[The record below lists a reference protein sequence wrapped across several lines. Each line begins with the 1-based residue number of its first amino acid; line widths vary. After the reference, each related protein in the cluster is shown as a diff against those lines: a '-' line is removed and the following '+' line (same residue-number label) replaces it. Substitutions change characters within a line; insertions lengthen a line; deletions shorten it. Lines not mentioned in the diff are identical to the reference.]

1 MPEPAPPEP
10 APYRKPDRGPD
21 PPAWDNL
28 VRWQRLTDTAQTRAT
43 STAQTWRNGLAGFIT
58 LLTSALI
65 LKGSDIGLI
74 TAPWNYAVIAL
85 FAVGLGLSFWGLW
98 AALAAEAPEQA
109 SLTYDSALTAHGSI
123 AAYEQSVVS
132 ASNRQLARARW
143 RVFLALAALLAGS
156 VCWWLAPA
164 PTGIANLRVVTISGN
179 TATTICG
186 EALPSADGELLL
198 RMNRSSTPTAVPL
211 SSIRSLTAVASC
223 EQ

>member
-1 MPEPAPPEP
+1 
-10 APYRKPDRGPD
+10 
-21 PPAWDNL
+21 
-28 VRWQRLTDTAQTRAT
+28 
-43 STAQTWRNGLAGFIT
+43 
-58 LLTSALI
+58 

-98 AALAAEAPEQA
+98 AALAAEAPRQA
-109 SLTYDSALTAHGSI
+109 SLTYDAALAAHGSI

-143 RVFLALAALLAGS
+143 RVFLALAALLVGS
-156 VCWWLAPA
+156 VCWWLAPV
-164 PTGIANLRVVTISGN
+164 PTGIAYLRVVTVTAN

-186 EALPSADGELLL
+186 EALPSAGGELLL
-198 RMNRSSTPTAVPL
+198 RVNRSSTPTAVAL
-211 SSIRSLTAVASC
+211 TSIRSLTVVASC